1 VVIQQKRK
9 AAAARDRAWRQ
20 PAIATIL
27 AFLGQ
32 KDFFG
37 AFVTK
42 TGHKTGFAIGDALFR
57 SSGAFG
63 AAPRGRYNRTVFL
76 NSGSLSAFYPGLPA
90 MLEAACAQAVTC
102 CMNRIAVFGC
112 AAAAL
117 FCAACSSLPDGS
129 KKPQLTADRVAV
141 ADQNGLRGF
150 NVRFTLH
157 HNSLEPLEIK
167 KIAAKVGVNRTLMC
181 SAEIEEDDT
190 PVAPRRDVTLTR
202 FFPANLARPVSL
214 KTLSSPMLHAE
225 GEVQLQVF
233 FTGDDEDPFNPSATY
248 KGMIENDSQQ

>member
-1 VVIQQKRK
+1 MEVTDLTKLNQMDS
-9 AAAARDRAWRQ
+9 RDKLERENGGYSFYAY
-20 PAIATIL
+20 
-27 AFLGQ
+27 
-32 KDFFG
+32 
-37 AFVTK
+37 
-42 TGHKTGFAIGDALFR
+42 LFR
-57 SSGAFG
+57 M
-63 AAPRGRYNRTVFL
+63 RYISRWGL
-76 NSGSLSAFYPGLPA
+76 MRNSYTENIQEHSH
-90 MLEAACAQAVTC
+90 MVAVLAHALALIS
-102 CMNRIAVFGC
+102 RKVFGNKDISPDAC